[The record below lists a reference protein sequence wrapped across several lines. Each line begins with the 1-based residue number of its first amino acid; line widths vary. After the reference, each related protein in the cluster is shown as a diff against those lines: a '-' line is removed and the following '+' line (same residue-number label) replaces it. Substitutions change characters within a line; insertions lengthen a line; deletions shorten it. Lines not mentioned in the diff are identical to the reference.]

1 MTQPASPPARAEVD
15 GSDSHESQQNGDP
28 QLATGAQADDDKEQQ
43 VAWLRA
49 GLEVAH
55 PGTRGSRRRTIRL
68 SALAIV
74 VSGLA
79 VAAMAHFPAPGPVAS
94 EITAPPTGAR
104 PMARSATSTN
114 AQPTVPPALVAT
126 PVTSATAAEA
136 PVSPVSLVPA
146 SAAPEPAERLPIA
159 GGATEHRSSS
169 RHQPLASPLSSAP
182 ASPEMTAARWPGSG
196 AGKQENTPSSQLSS
210 DQQRNQSRWDW
221 KKTTTCDS
229 GGCVD
234 HYNPAP
240 SGQ

>member
-1 MTQPASPPARAEVD
+1 MTQPVSPPARAEVD
-15 GSDSHESQQNGDP
+15 GSDTHQSQQNGDP
-28 QLATGAQADDDKEQQ
+28 QLATGAWAHDDKEQQ

-49 GLEVAH
+49 GPEVTY
-55 PGTRGSRRRTIRL
+55 PTTRGSRRRSIRL

-79 VAAMAHFPAPGPVAS
+79 VAAMAHFPAPGPVTS
-94 EITAPPTGAR
+94 EIAAPLTGAR
-104 PMARSATSTN
+104 PLAFPATSTN
-114 AQPTVPPALVAT
+114 AQPTVASALVDT
-126 PVTSATAAEA
+126 TVTSATAAEA

-146 SAAPEPAERLPIA
+146 SAAPEPQERLPMA
-159 GGATEHRSSS
+159 GGATEHRSGS
-169 RHQPLASPLSSAP
+169 RHQPLASPPSSAP
-182 ASPEMTAARWPGSG
+182 ASPEMTAARWPSSG
-196 AGKQENTPSSQLSS
+196 AGKQEDTPPSQLSS

-229 GGCVD
+229 SGCVD